1 MSEKISIT
9 NKDFYPYW
17 PMIKDKC
24 RNQFFYDALRKHAKD
39 KVVLDFGCG
48 TGILSSYAL
57 SAGAKHVYAI
67 EKDRSMCAI
76 AYKVLNSSFDRSR
89 FTVINKYVE
98 PSAGAD
104 LPMVKDPI
112 DILVSETVGPG
123 LFDQGMIHTWDLIK
137 SYMSPDA
144 ISIPDRLSCD
154 LWIWQN
160 PFDSD
165 FLNDLEQKTLEAKTL
180 SLDECI
186 DRNFFEAFKKINKE
200 DDHKKMYWVEI
211 NDLMNISKNK
221 PDLLYTDKISY
232 SMNNLPKKI
241 EDKFDISLIFDVHTP
256 SSVAVVNK
264 ISFESNTLYIKD
276 APYMPWK
283 NAPMFNLDAPGTYK
297 LSYNNFKYEHLPR
310 EEWKVLQKINHFF
323 YQW

>member
-9 NKDFYPYW
+9 NKHLDAYW
-17 PMIKDKC
+17 TMIKDKW

-39 KVVLDFGCG
+39 KVVLDLGCG

-67 EKDRSMCAI
+67 ETDKAMCEFTNQ
-76 AYKVLNSSFDRSR
+76 VLKSSFDSSR
-89 FTVINKYVE
+89 FTVINKYFAPGV
-98 PSAGAD
+98 GAD

-123 LFDQGMIHTWDLIK
+123 LFDQGMIQSWDLIK

-165 FLNDLEQKTLEAKTL
+165 FLNDLDQKSTNQQTL

-186 DRNFFEAFKKINKE
+186 DRNFFEACKKINKE
-200 DDHKKMYWVEI
+200 EDHKKMYWVAI
-211 NDLMNISKNK
+211 NDHPKFHHSK

-241 EDKFDISLIFDVHTP
+241 KDKFDISLIFDVDTP

-264 ISFESNTLYIKD
+264 MSFESNTLYIKD
-276 APYMPWK
+276 ASYMPWK
-283 NAPMFNLDAPGTYK
+283 YAPMFNLDAPGTYQ

-310 EEWKVLQKINHFF
+310 EEWKVLQKVPHTIG
-323 YQW
+323 

>member
-9 NKDFYPYW
+9 NKHLDAYW
-17 PMIKDKC
+17 TMIKDKW

-39 KVVLDFGCG
+39 KVVLDLGCG

-67 EKDRSMCAI
+67 ETDKAMCEFTNQ
-76 AYKVLNSSFDRSR
+76 VLKSSFDSSR
-89 FTVINKYVE
+89 FTVINKYFAPGV
-98 PSAGAD
+98 GAD

-123 LFDQGMIHTWDLIK
+123 LFDQGMIQSWDLIK

-165 FLNDLEQKTLEAKTL
+165 FLNDLDQKSTNQQTL

-186 DRNFFEAFKKINKE
+186 DRNFFEACKKINK
-200 DDHKKMYWVEI
+200 
-211 NDLMNISKNK
+211 
-221 PDLLYTDKISY
+221 
-232 SMNNLPKKI
+232 
-241 EDKFDISLIFDVHTP
+241 
-256 SSVAVVNK
+256 
-264 ISFESNTLYIKD
+264 
-276 APYMPWK
+276 
-283 NAPMFNLDAPGTYK
+283 
-297 LSYNNFKYEHLPR
+297 
-310 EEWKVLQKINHFF
+310 
-323 YQW
+323 